1 MKETL
6 AEKCPQLATQW
17 SNMNLPLRPSDVTIG
32 SHKRVWWKGTCG
44 HEWQAIVK
52 NRVNGADCPYC
63 SGNQLLKGFN
73 DFATMKPEL
82 VSEWSD
88 QNLPLLP
95 DMVLSCSNKS
105 VWWKCIHGHEWVA
118 KVADRYY
125 GSQCPYCEGHKV
137 YKGFN
142 DLASNFPELAR
153 EWSEKNMP
161 RRADEVFPKSRENV
175 WWKCRVC
182 GYEWRA
188 VIDSRVKGSSC
199 PVCADRVVEK
209 GVNDLATTDP
219 VLVREWDHDRNKMIS
234 PESVHRNSMRIV
246 WWKCHRGHRWRA
258 KIADRAI
265 DNEPCHICQKVFE
278 KDFPDML
285 LRHYLSQEGYTVII
299 DEEELIG
306 VPLSNYINKRNAVI
320 EFSKPFYNT
329 KDGYRWEYAK
339 TQLCRNARI
348 KLIRIL
354 KQKDK
359 EFEDCVC
366 ITRLDN
372 SDEALADAIRLALHI
387 LGIDI
392 EPDVTTDR
400 EILFRKYMKK

>member
-1 MKETL
+1 
-6 AEKCPQLATQW
+6 
-17 SNMNLPLRPSDVTIG
+17 
-32 SHKRVWWKGTCG
+32 
-44 HEWQAIVK
+44 
-52 NRVNGADCPYC
+52 
-63 SGNQLLKGFN
+63 
-73 DFATMKPEL
+73 
-82 VSEWSD
+82 
-88 QNLPLLP
+88 
-95 DMVLSCSNKS
+95 
-105 VWWKCIHGHEWVA
+105 
-118 KVADRYY
+118 
-125 GSQCPYCEGHKV
+125 
-137 YKGFN
+137 
-142 DLASNFPELAR
+142 
-153 EWSEKNMP
+153 
-161 RRADEVFPKSRENV
+161 
-175 WWKCRVC
+175 
-182 GYEWRA
+182 
-188 VIDSRVKGSSC
+188 
-199 PVCADRVVEK
+199 
-209 GVNDLATTDP
+209 
-219 VLVREWDHDRNKMIS
+219 
-234 PESVHRNSMRIV
+234 
-246 WWKCHRGHRWRA
+246 
-258 KIADRAI
+258 
-265 DNEPCHICQKVFE
+265 
-278 KDFPDML
+278 ML

-400 EILFRKYMKK
+400 EILFRKYMEK